1 MSSLTITTIQADLFW
16 EDKSANLAM
25 FDARI
30 RAITEKTEI
39 VVLPEMF
46 STGFSMQPE
55 KLAETMDGPTI
66 HWMKQVS
73 AEKKIIITGSLIIE
87 EEGHYYNRLVWMLPN
102 GQLGTYDKRHLF
114 AFAGED
120 QHYTP
125 GKKRLVASV
134 KGWRVLLQVCYDLR
148 FPVWSRQQP
157 LHPPGTT
164 RRVKGGENT
173 PEYDLLVNVANW
185 PERRSAAW
193 KTLLAARAIE
203 NQCFLVGVN
212 RIGKDGLGNYHS
224 GDTMVVDP
232 MGTVLYQKSHEPDI
246 HTITLQKSALEEV
259 RGELPFLDDADQFTL
274 LNDEQA

>member
-1 MSSLTITTIQADLFW
+1 M
-16 EDKSANLAM
+16 
-25 FDARI
+25 
-30 RAITEKTEI
+30 
-39 VVLPEMF
+39 
-46 STGFSMQPE
+46 
-55 KLAETMDGPTI
+55 
-66 HWMKQVS
+66 
-73 AEKKIIITGSLIIE
+73 
-87 EEGHYYNRLVWMLPN
+87 
-102 GQLGTYDKRHLF
+102 
-114 AFAGED
+114 
-120 QHYTP
+120 
-125 GKKRLVASV
+125 
-134 KGWRVLLQVCYDLR
+134 
-148 FPVWSRQQP
+148 
-157 LHPPGTT
+157 
-164 RRVKGGENT
+164 KGGENT

-259 RGELPFLDDADQFTL
+259 RGKLPFLDDADQFTL